1 MTDDLELA
9 DYLSR
14 GGKLS
19 SPDNAP
25 PRYRGE
31 LMRLMATFV
40 DSEMAGAAGFA
51 DVINTGPGI
60 KERIAASRIVF
71 EKLANADRVLKIMG
85 EFGADTARYVN
96 HHPWAA
102 RLPRDADIGAT
113 RRRGDMRLSV
123 FHYPIEGWTDAV
135 VMNVLMGRATVIQLE
150 EFAGGSYQPL
160 AEAFRAIMP
169 TEIRHAELGLE
180 GLRMLVLDAEDRARA
195 RASAA
200 YWHPRVAASF
210 GAAGSARFETLRRF
224 GLRHSPNDALAAG
237 WRTEIAE
244 LFEELGIAPGEDERT

>member
-1 MTDDLELA
+1 MSDEIELT

-19 SPDNAP
+19 SPANVP

-51 DVINTGPGI
+51 GIINDGPGI

-85 EFGADTARYVN
+85 EFGADTARYAG
-96 HHPWAA
+96 HHPWSA
-102 RLPRDADIGAT
+102 RLPRDSDIGAT
-113 RRRGDMRLSV
+113 RRQGDMRLSV

-135 VMNVLMGRATVIQLE
+135 VMNVLMGRATVIQLD

-160 AEAFRAIMP
+160 AEAFRAILP

-180 GLRMLVLDAEDRARA
+180 GLRMLVLDPEERA
-195 RASAA
+195 RASFGS
-200 YWHPRVAASF
+200 AASP
-210 GAAGSARFETLRRF
+210 RFETLKRF
-224 GLRHSPNDALAAG
+224 GLRHAPNETLAEN
-237 WRTEIAE
+237 WRTEVAE
-244 LFEELGIAPGEDERT
+244 LFDELGIGPMEGSPMQGTSA